1 MKKPLTSLLLTTI
14 AMFIIFSCTK
24 DSGSGNNNGSG
35 GNGGGGGAT
44 TGQVIFWTSSDFGCG
59 NITVVCNGISR
70 QITGYYSSGTPDCG
84 DTYGANFTLNPG
96 SYNFTAACSGG
107 NSWSGNITI
116 AAGICSKMQ
125 LTGGTGGGGGTGI
138 SAMFWA
144 SDLGCGPITVNFY
157 GQQKQITASSTS
169 APSCGTNGFATF
181 DNLPYIITGYTAS
194 CSSLSWSGSVSTTPG
209 TCTKIQLTRAN
220 ATGGG
225 GGGGGTC
232 AGLLTGYGTVTSIS
246 SPYGAWSSWSKVANV
261 GNGAVYISFYLNG
274 CSGGY
279 VIGYPKYRIQNTC
292 TNGGNCFLSFKF
304 EYADCAGVRHLEY
317 VSSLALNSSYIMQN
331 SGMWFLGKNITQSFV
346 PSTVTVN

>member
-96 SYNFTAACSGG
+96 SYNFTATCSGG

-116 AAGICSKMQ
+116 TAGICSKMQ

-225 GGGGGTC
+225 GGGGGGSNCNWNTATSC
-232 AGLLTGYGTVTSIS
+232 VTVTKKTGTRCGDPQSVEIT
-246 SPYGAWSSWSKVANV
+246 AK
-261 GNGAVYISFYLNG
+261 
-274 CSGGY
+274 
-279 VIGYPKYRIQNTC
+279 NTC
-292 TNGGNCFLSFKF
+292 NQNIKIYICIQKSDGTWDGVLDGTFSTGVPPNGTAVHYVCKGTGQYKIGAIPISTYNTYNCP
-304 EYADCAGVRHLEY
+304 
-317 VSSLALNSSYIMQN
+317 
-331 SGMWFLGKNITQSFV
+331 W
-346 PSTVTVN
+346 PSCN